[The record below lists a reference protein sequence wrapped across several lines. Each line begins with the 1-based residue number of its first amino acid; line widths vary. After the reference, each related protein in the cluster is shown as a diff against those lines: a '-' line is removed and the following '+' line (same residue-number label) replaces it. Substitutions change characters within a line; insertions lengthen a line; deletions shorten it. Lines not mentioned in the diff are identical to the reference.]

1 MRKVTAETKK
11 RPNYPIKVL
20 DKAFSIIEC
29 LSKEGSS
36 VGIAELSSRLSM
48 SVSTVHRIL
57 DTLKFWGYVDQDPE
71 TQAYTLGLKLVELG
85 MAKLHQIDWL
95 KESAP
100 LVRGL
105 RDSTGETV
113 HVSVLADGEVLC
125 LMKEES
131 PRTIKMSSYIGKR
144 GPLHCTASGK
154 VLLAHLPREER
165 ESIIGNKGLPRFTP
179 TTIVEKDELERELE
193 KIRGQGFAVD
203 RGEHEE
209 EVHCIAA
216 PIRNYLG
223 EVIAALSVSGPSF
236 RIHAENP
243 DPLLVRMVVST
254 AQRISEQLGYSHSIT
269 KEGRSFL

>member
-1 MRKVTAETKK
+1 MKEVTPKIKK

-20 DKAFSIIEC
+20 DKAFSIIDF
-29 LSKEGSS
+29 LSREDSPM
-36 VGIAELSSRLSM
+36 GIGELSSKLNM

-57 DTLKFWGYVDQDPE
+57 DTLKFWGYVDQDSQ
-71 TQAYTLGLKLVELG
+71 TQEYILGLKLIELG
-85 MAKLHQIDWL
+85 MAKLHRIDWL

-100 LVRGL
+100 FVREL
-105 RDSTGETV
+105 RDLTRETV
-113 HVSVLADGEVLC
+113 HVSVLAEGEVLC
-125 LMKEES
+125 LMKEEP

-154 VLLAHLPREER
+154 ILLAHLSQEER
-165 ESIIGNKGLPRFTP
+165 ESIIGSKGLPRFTP

-193 KIRGQGFAVD
+193 RIRRQGFAVD
-203 RGEHEE
+203 QGEHEE

-216 PIRNYLG
+216 PIQNYLG

-243 DPLLVRMVVST
+243 DPLLIKTVVST

-269 KEGRSFL
+269 KEGRNFL